1 MLKIENNKIY
11 IIMYHYVRE
20 VKKSIYPNL
29 KALELN
35 NFISQINF
43 FKKKFNVLDYSDFIE
58 ILNSKKIPKKPSILL
73 TFDDGYLDHYK
84 NVFPILSKKKISGV
98 FYTPIITF
106 KKNKVLDVNK
116 IHFILEKENNRGKI
130 INFIDVILRR
140 YLKKNLIEMN
150 LKKLNLFNR
159 WDDEETTL
167 IKRLLQDHLPEKV
180 RLKILNK
187 LFENVMD
194 ESEIEFSKKLYMS
207 QKDMC
212 EMSRNGMYFGIHG
225 CNHKRLSRLN
235 YNDQKFEI
243 NDSIKVFK
251 KLRLNENSL
260 SICYPYGSY
269 NHNTLKISKKNKL
282 NFGLTINVNP
292 LFKKNISKV
301 YEIPRFD
308 CNDFLKFI

>member
-1 MLKIENNKIY
+1 MLKIKNNKIY
-11 IIMYHYVRE
+11 IVMYHYIRNL
-20 VKKSIYPNL
+20 KKTNYPNL
-29 KALELN
+29 NALELQK
-35 NFISQINF
+35 FKKQIHF
-43 FKKKFNVLDYSDFIE
+43 FKKNFNILSYFDFLE
-58 ILNSKKIPKKPSILL
+58 ILQSKKIPYKPSVLL
-73 TFDDGYLDHYK
+73 TFDDGYYDHFE
-84 NVFPILSKKKISGV
+84 NVFPILFKNKISGI

-106 KKNKVLDVNK
+106 KKKKVLDVNK
-116 IHFILEKENNRGKI
+116 IHFILEKESNRRKI
-130 INFIDVILRR
+130 INFIDTYLRR

-187 LFENVMD
+187 LFENVMN

-207 QKDMC
+207 KKNMC

-235 YNDQKFEI
+235 YNEQELEI

-260 SICYPYGSY
+260 SI
-269 NHNTLKISKKNKL
+269 
-282 NFGLTINVNP
+282 
-292 LFKKNISKV
+292 
-301 YEIPRFD
+301 
-308 CNDFLKFI
+308 